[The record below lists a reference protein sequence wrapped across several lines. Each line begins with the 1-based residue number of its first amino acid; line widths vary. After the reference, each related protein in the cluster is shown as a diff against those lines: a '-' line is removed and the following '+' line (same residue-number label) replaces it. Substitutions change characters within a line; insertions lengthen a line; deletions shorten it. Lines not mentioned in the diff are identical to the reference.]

1 MTNDVFTI
9 EETGKFTLP
18 ADITERYQFKKETQF
33 RIVETQKGILL
44 IPLTSEPMN
53 DQLKDELEQ
62 WQAIGSD
69 GWEIFGYEEIS
80 E

>member
-1 MTNDVFTI
+1 MATEFLTI

-18 ADITERYQFKKETQF
+18 EDITERYQFKKETRF

-44 IPLTSEPMN
+44 IPLTDEPMN
-53 DQLKDELEQ
+53 NELRNELEH
-62 WQAIGSD
+62 WQAIGED
-69 GWEIFGYEEIS
+69 AWEMFSFEDIS